1 MGRSALKQ
9 RVKIMNDKL
18 IKRRLELMIKDI
30 KDYVP
35 DYGFQIENIIT
46 ERFEDIL
53 NENNKTE
60 YNINC

>member
-1 MGRSALKQ
+1 
-9 RVKIMNDKL
+9 
-18 IKRRLELMIKDI
+18 MIKDI